1 MLSADRRAV
10 FIHLPGLAP
19 VMQLEVRHAF
29 QLESGATAE
38 GATYF
43 TIHEPHRLDL
53 ARTGFPGVE
62 LAKTAIVSQQKI
74 VGVASLEMGR
84 TLSVSMGC
92 VACHSVD
99 GTTEGKTGPTW
110 KGLFGSDR
118 EFTDGSV
125 ESANEFYLRDSML
138 EPQKKVVKG
147 FAPGM
152 ASYKGVL
159 TVPQIESLI
168 LYIRS
173 LR

>member
-1 MLSADRRAV
+1 
-10 FIHLPGLAP
+10 
-19 VMQLEVRHAF
+19 VMQLEVRHSF
-29 QLESGATAE
+29 QLESGESAA

-43 TIHEPHRLDL
+43 TIHELHRLDL
-53 ARTGFPGVE
+53 AHAGFPGAD
-62 LAKTAIVSQQKI
+62 LTKTAIVSQKKI
-74 VGVASLEMGR
+74 VGTASVEMGR

-92 VACHSVD
+92 VACHSAD

-110 KGLFGSDR
+110 KGLFGRDR

-138 EPQKKVVKG
+138 NPQKKVVKG

-159 TVPQIESLI
+159 TDPQIDSLI
-168 LYIRS
+168 LYIKS
-173 LR
+173 LQ